1 MAVMEV
7 SAIQFTWK
15 FRHMKED
22 IREHGMFAVSGH
34 GRTAGAFISPI
45 AMDER
50 ELLRCRRRELARIE
64 DADGAFVGGLD
75 RSVVIHGDSE

>member
-34 GRTAGAFISPI
+34 GRTAGAFISP
-45 AMDER
+45 M
-50 ELLRCRRRELARIE
+50 
-64 DADGAFVGGLD
+64 
-75 RSVVIHGDSE
+75 